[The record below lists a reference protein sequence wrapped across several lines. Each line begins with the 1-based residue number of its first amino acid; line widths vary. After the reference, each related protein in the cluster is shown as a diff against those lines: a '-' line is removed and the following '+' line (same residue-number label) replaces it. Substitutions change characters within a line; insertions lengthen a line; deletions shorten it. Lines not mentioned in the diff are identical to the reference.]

1 MAEGILICAEDRR
14 SKPAVRTAL
23 RRWSGR
29 TDSRRKPLNLL
40 LKNRKFAV
48 AVAVAQH
55 STQEIMEEIVAL
67 DAESAEV
74 LGWIKGFLR

>member
-1 MAEGILICAEDRR
+1 MAEGILVCAEGLR
-14 SKPAVRTAL
+14 SKPADRAAL

-29 TDSRRKPLNLL
+29 TDSQRKPLNLL

-48 AVAVAQH
+48 AVAQH
-55 STQEIMEEIVAL
+55 STQEIMEGIVAL

-74 LGWIKGFLR
+74 LGRIRGFLR